1 MIFKILFI
9 FLFTNT
15 NVEEVAIEN
24 LVGNW
29 ERVCI
34 ENDALGFQVSHCN
47 FFGDREMY
55 INEWNYIEMTFKN
68 GERKFYDF
76 KLDGDKMDIF
86 NKYNQKIENTLTID
100 GDTLIIESAEIYN
113 ELMNRKFEANY
124 NRVYFIKKN

>member
-1 MIFKILFI
+1 VITKFLLILF
-9 FLFTNT
+9 LFN
-15 NVEEVAIEN
+15 ESEDEVAIEN

-29 ERVCI
+29 ERVCL

-76 KLDGDKMDIF
+76 RLEGHKMDIF
-86 NKYNQKIENTLTID
+86 HKYNQKIENTLTID
-100 GDTLIIESAEIYN
+100 GDTLIIESNEVYN
-113 ELMNRKFEANY
+113 DFMNRKYEANY
-124 NRVYFIKKN
+124 NRVYFVKSD

>member
-1 MIFKILFI
+1 MITKFLLILF
-9 FLFTNT
+9 LFN
-15 NVEEVAIEN
+15 ESEDEVAIEN

-29 ERVCI
+29 ERVCL

-76 KLDGDKMDIF
+76 RLEGHKMDIF
-86 NKYNQKIENTLTID
+86 HKYNQKIENTLTID
-100 GDTLIIESAEIYN
+100 GDTLIIESNEVYN
-113 ELMNRKFEANY
+113 DFMNRKYDANY
-124 NRVYFIKKN
+124 NRVYFVKSD

>member
-1 MIFKILFI
+1 MITKFLLILF
-9 FLFTNT
+9 LFNESE
-15 NVEEVAIEN
+15 EEVAIEN

-29 ERVCI
+29 ERVCL

-76 KLDGDKMDIF
+76 RLEGHKMDIF
-86 NKYNQKIENTLTID
+86 HKYNQKIENTLTID
-100 GDTLIIESAEIYN
+100 GDTLIIESNEVYN
-113 ELMNRKFEANY
+113 DFMNRKYEANY
-124 NRVYFIKKN
+124 NRVYFVKRD